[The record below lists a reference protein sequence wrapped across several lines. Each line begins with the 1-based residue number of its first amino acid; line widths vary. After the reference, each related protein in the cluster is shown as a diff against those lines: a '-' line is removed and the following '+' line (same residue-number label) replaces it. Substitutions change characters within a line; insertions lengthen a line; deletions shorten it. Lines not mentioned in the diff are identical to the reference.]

1 MSKILVIEDQPDI
14 RMTLLEILEAENF
27 ETRSAE
33 NGAQGIQLAK
43 HNHFDLIL
51 CDVMMPDVD
60 GHEVLQTLR
69 QKPETATVPFVFLT
83 AKATMDEVRQGMNLG
98 ADDYLTKPFTR
109 DSLMQAIE
117 TRLSKQQKITEQS
130 EEQLNSL
137 RKRISYSLLNKIL
150 DPLDKIEKTSE
161 SLILGNFAP
170 DHADTVNL
178 GKQIHGQARFLQ
190 RSINNLYLY
199 MHIDLLAKDP
209 ENMQE
214 GKKPLMINPAD
225 FLSMLSIQSAKNYN
239 REQDLNVQVENS
251 PIGIPIDDFE
261 KIIQETLEFV
271 FSSSQNNTPVYV
283 QTELDKEIFSISIT
297 SQKYLRPE
305 LLARISQGKQ
315 LDREFFE
322 SLDPGLGLLI
332 VHQIAKLYKGQ
343 LTIESNVEKQLTIN
357 ILFPVQK
364 TTTEPK
370 LNFD

>member
-27 ETRSAE
+27 ETRSAD

-43 HNHFDLIL
+43 HNQFDLIL

-60 GHEVLQTLR
+60 GHEVLQALR
-69 QKPETATVPFVFLT
+69 QKSETATVPFVFLT

-137 RKRISYSLLNKIL
+137 RQRISYSLLNKIL

-161 SLILGNFAP
+161 SLILGNFKL
-170 DHADTVNL
+170 DHEDTVNL

-209 ENMQE
+209 ESMQE
-214 GKKPLMINPAD
+214 GKKPSMINPAD
-225 FLSMLSIQSAKNYN
+225 FISMLSIQAAKTYN
-239 REQDLNVQVENS
+239 RDQDLNVKVENS
-251 PIGIPIDDFE
+251 PIGIAIDDFE

-271 FSSSQNNTPVYV
+271 FSSSQKNTSVYI
-283 QTELDKEIFSISIT
+283 QSELDKEMFAISIT

-305 LLARISQGKQ
+305 LLAQISQGKQ

-332 VHQIAKLYKGQ
+332 VNQIVKLYKGQ
-343 LTIESNVEKQLTIN
+343 LTIGSNVEKQLTIN
-357 ILFPVQK
+357 IFLPIQK
-364 TTTEPK
+364 PAMEPK
-370 LNFD
+370 LNLD

>member
-14 RMTLLEILEAENF
+14 RMTLLDILEAENF

-43 HNHFDLIL
+43 QNHFDLII

-60 GHEVLQTLR
+60 GHEVLQALR
-69 QKPETATVPFVFLT
+69 QTSGTTTVPFVFLT
-83 AKATMDEVRQGMNLG
+83 AKATMDDMRQGMNLG

-109 DSLMQAIE
+109 DSLMQTIE
-117 TRLSKQQKITEQS
+117 TRLSKQQKIDEQS

-137 RKRISYSLLNKIL
+137 RKKISYSLLNKIL

-161 SLILGNFAP
+161 SLTLGNFKL
-170 DHADTVNL
+170 DCEDTVNL
-178 GKQIHGQARFLQ
+178 GKQIHGQAKFLQ

-199 MHIDLLAKDP
+199 MHIDLLAQNP
-209 ENMQE
+209 ESMQG
-214 GKKPLMINPAD
+214 GKKPSMLNPAD
-225 FLSMLSIQSAKNYN
+225 FISMLSIQTAKNYN
-239 REQDLNVQVENS
+239 REQDLNVQVKNA
-251 PIGIPIDDFE
+251 PISIAIDDFE

-271 FSSSQNNTPVYV
+271 FSSSQKNTPVHIN
-283 QTELDKEIFSISIT
+283 TELNKDVFSISIT

-305 LLARISQGKQ
+305 LLAKISQGKQ

-322 SLDPGLGLLI
+322 NLDPGLGLLI

-343 LTIESNVEKQLTIN
+343 LAIESNVEKQLTIN
-357 ILFPVQK
+357 ISLPIQPSFA
-364 TTTEPK
+364 EMN
-370 LNFD
+370 LNLD